1 MISKQFKQVSHD
13 VSMKNP
19 CPKTTTLQQQS
30 LSPEVEAN
38 KITLLKKNK
47 KNKKWWNFPVGLC
60 CGDCE
65 QPRKVTTVSDPAP
78 ASIP

>member
-1 MISKQFKQVSHD
+1 MISQQFKQASQD

-30 LSPEVEAN
+30 LSTEVEAN
-38 KITLLKKNK
+38 KITLIK
-47 KNKKWWNFPVGLC
+47 KKWWNFPVGLC
-60 CGDCE
+60 CGDCK
-65 QPRKVTTVSDPAP
+65 QPRKVTTISAPAP